1 MKKDYKKKKAVAG
14 TDQLVEFESNE
25 IKLDIPNEGTSVKG
39 GWIITPQMAPVV
51 RI

>member
-25 IKLDIPNEGTSVKG
+25 IKLDIPKEGITLEG
-39 GWIITPQMAPVV
+39 GWKITPQMAPVV
-51 RI
+51 RT